1 MDFQQKI
8 KDWVSN
14 DNQIKKLQK
23 QTKDLKEI
31 RNELSDE
38 IFSYVDENNLRN
50 TVIEISD
57 GRLKFNQVK
66 TNSPIT
72 LKYLKQCLLDKLED
86 EEKVD
91 DIIEYIKE
99 NREIKYNDIVKR
111 YTSN

>member
-1 MDFQQKI
+1 MDFHQKI

-57 GRLKFNQVK
+57 GRLN
-66 TNSPIT
+66 
-72 LKYLKQCLLDKLED
+72 L
-86 EEKVD
+86 
-91 DIIEYIKE
+91 IK
-99 NREIKYNDIVKR
+99 
-111 YTSN
+111 